1 MSQKLRL
8 PNIGSKTIINGLLKP
23 ILSPKS
29 QILRD
34 KMSLAR
40 YFAYIASSGF
50 TGGWFSNLPVRQLII
65 SHRRVKTPDFQFL
78 SDTNKL

>member
-8 PNIGSKTIINGLLKP
+8 PNIGSKNIINGLLKP

-40 YFAYIASSGF
+40 DFACIASNCLIGGLVFKF
-50 TGGWFSNLPVRQLII
+50 TCPTIDYQLLT
-65 SHRRVKTPDFQFL
+65 SHKLRFL
-78 SDTNKL
+78 VFIGQQ

>member
-50 TGGWFSNLPVRQLII
+50 TGGLVFKFACPTIDYQPQTSQNSRFSVFIGHQ
-65 SHRRVKTPDFQFL
+65 
-78 SDTNKL
+78 

>member
-8 PNIGSKTIINGLLKP
+8 PNIGSKTIIYGLLKP

-40 YFAYIASSGF
+40 DFSSIVSNGF
-50 TGGWFSNLPVRQLII
+50 IEGLVFKFVCPTIDYQLLVSQKLRFSVFIGHQ
-65 SHRRVKTPDFQFL
+65 
-78 SDTNKL
+78 